1 MDVLVLTELEK
12 GALGAYEIIQ
22 IINEKFG
29 VVMSPASV
37 YSSVYS
43 LERKGLLKG
52 SLRGRTRIYELTE
65 KGKEDLQFLLRAN
78 EVVESFIANI
88 STIET

>member
-12 GALGAYEIIQ
+12 GSLGGYEVIQ

-37 YSSVYS
+37 YGSLYS
-43 LERKGLLKG
+43 MERKGLLKA
-52 SLRGRTRIYELTE
+52 SMRERARVYELTE
-65 KGKEDLQFLLRAN
+65 KGKKSLQFMLRAN
-78 EVVESFIANI
+78 EELESFITNI
-88 STIET
+88 SAIEM